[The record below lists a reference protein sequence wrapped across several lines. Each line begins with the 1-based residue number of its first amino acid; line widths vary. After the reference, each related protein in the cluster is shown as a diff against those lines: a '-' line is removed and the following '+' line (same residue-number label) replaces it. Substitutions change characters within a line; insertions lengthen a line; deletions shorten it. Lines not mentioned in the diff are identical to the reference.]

1 MSHAISK
8 TFSNILFRELKN
20 SSERGKGKG
29 GGERSLIRP
38 AQRRAVARK

>member
-8 TFSNILFRELKN
+8 TFSGILLRELKN

-29 GGERSLIRP
+29 GGECSLIRP
-38 AQRRAVARK
+38 TPRR